1 MTKCNFIK
9 SEIFVG
15 GEQNLLPELMFDFVC
30 QNLKTF
36 NCVRGNQYELEGAI
50 EFFATNGSVV

>member
-1 MTKCNFIK
+1 M
-9 SEIFVG
+9 G